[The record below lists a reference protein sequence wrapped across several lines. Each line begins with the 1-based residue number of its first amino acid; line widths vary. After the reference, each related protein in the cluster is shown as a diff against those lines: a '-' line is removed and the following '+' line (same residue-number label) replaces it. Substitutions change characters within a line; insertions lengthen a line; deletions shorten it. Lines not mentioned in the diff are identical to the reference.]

1 LETGY
6 IEMDMAVTET
16 RGWQARLEL
25 GYEARGGKTRLVHRR
40 MRGPLAVQ
48 RPFYPQ
54 GGICHSYLLHPPGGV
69 VGGDELDIDVRV
81 ADGAHAL
88 VTTPGATKFYRC
100 AGLTAHQTQHLR
112 VEAGGI
118 LEWLPQEN
126 IFFPGASSR
135 LRTHIEVA
143 AGGRFLGWE
152 LQCLGRPANHETFSF
167 GTIDSR
173 CEVRLEGRRVLI
185 DQLQVRGLDLFDA
198 AAGMRGHAMVAS
210 LYAVPADDAMQ
221 QQIQTLIDERF
232 ADRAIGAT
240 LVDSVLAVRML
251 GQNTEDIQA
260 VLIPLWELL
269 RQQALGLEPCPPRIW
284 ST

>member
-1 LETGY
+1 
-6 IEMDMAVTET
+6 MQSAVQAE

-25 GYEARGGKTRLVHRR
+25 GYESRGGKTRLVHRS
-40 MRGPLAVQ
+40 MHGPLAVQ

-69 VGGDELDIDVRV
+69 VGGDELEIDVRV
-81 ADGAHAL
+81 GGGAHAL
-88 VTTPGATKFYRC
+88 LTTPGATKFYRC
-100 AGLTAHQTQHLR
+100 AGLTAHQCQHFW
-112 VEAGGI
+112 VEDGGI

-135 LRTHIEVA
+135 LRSRIDVA
-143 AGGRFLGWE
+143 AGGRFIGWE
-152 LQCLGRPANHETFSF
+152 FQCLGRPANNETFSF
-167 GTIDSR
+167 GNVDSR
-173 CEVRLEGRRVLI
+173 CELRLNGKRVLI
-185 DQLQVRGLDLFDA
+185 DQLQVQGLDQFGA
-198 AAGMRGHAMVAS
+198 AAGMRGHAMAAS
-210 LYAVPADDAMQ
+210 LYALPATEAVLGRVQ
-221 QQIQTLIDERF
+221 SLIDERF
-232 ADRAIGAT
+232 AEHAIGAT

-269 RQQALGLEPCPPRIW
+269 RRELLKLEPCPPRIW